1 MLGRD
6 GPEVD
11 KLTNELQE
19 LRANYNN
26 LREDIGEGFKK
37 LSSNNGTPNPDLH
50 TLLSISNKASECY
63 KILIR
68 MNQIL
73 IQISKL

>member
-6 GPEVD
+6 GPEAD

-19 LRANYNN
+19 LRAIYNN
-26 LREDIGEGFKK
+26 LRDDIGEGFKK
-37 LSSNNGTPNPDLH
+37 LSCNEIPNPDLH
-50 TLLSISNKASECY
+50 TILDISKKANECY
-63 KILIR
+63 NLLIR
-68 MNQIL
+68 MNHIL